1 MGLTRFKLLNSLAL
15 RNLIRQ
21 RRRNLLLGVALA
33 FGTMILVV
41 ANAFSAGIT
50 DTLLNKIVVQMTG
63 HLELA
68 VIERARAQNLLI
80 RDREFY
86 LGLLR
91 TNLPEIREVAENV
104 AVFSRA
110 IGVGKGENVIVVPVD
125 LGEAP
130 ESAASSDAEYLA
142 SRAIEGNVPDL
153 LSPQYENPVALF
165 ADKARALNVKRLDTL
180 KMRLKTVGGQEQS
193 ARFTVVM
200 LLKSESMFESGALFL
215 PLKNLKDLRG
225 IRANETGSLQVTFR
239 KFDSPRSVIRMAD
252 RLHALLKPQVAAI
265 GGELLSGKRVAP
277 VTIGGLTQEFTKSAA
292 VQNSLLIAEGAWFKD
307 RDTDRIAVSDKLAD
321 SLSVSE
327 GDSVRL
333 RYRSI
338 HSAEPIEQNFTVSA
352 VIAAK
357 DAAPAVNAWLP
368 EAGFYRVYLGDLPQ
382 ARVLPGAES
391 LSAEWK
397 AVLAPDFKVLPR
409 TSTGDDL
416 MKKNQELRKTNFYGP
431 AIDVRTMYES
441 ASQVLELEGALNL
454 ITLIAVLI
462 LFLII
467 LTGVVNTLRMT
478 VRERTREIGT
488 MRAIGVRSADVRN
501 IFLIETFQLAFFS
514 AVTGVILAFIVMAVL
529 SSFRIETQSVLGI
542 FLSKKKLYFLPQA
555 ADILRNIVMI
565 LLVSTATA
573 YFPSRRAAKLD
584 PAEALRHFE

>member
-1 MGLTRFKLLNSLAL
+1 MTRFKLLFSLAL

-21 RRRNLLLGVALA
+21 RRRNMLLGVALA
-33 FGTMILVV
+33 FGTMILIV

-63 HLELA
+63 HIELA
-68 VIERARAQNLLI
+68 VIERARAQNVLI
-80 RDREFY
+80 RDRALY
-86 LGLLR
+86 MNLLKN
-91 TNLPEIREVAENV
+91 NLPEIREISENV

-125 LGEAP
+125 LGEKADP
-130 ESAASSDAEYLA
+130 ATSTDAEYLV
-142 SRAIEGNVPDL
+142 SRAVEGNVNDL
-153 LSPQYENPVALF
+153 LSAQYENPVAVF
-165 ADKARALNVKRLDTL
+165 ADKAKALNVKLLDTL
-180 KMRLKTVGGQEQS
+180 KMRLKTVSGQEQS
-193 ARFTVVM
+193 ARLTVVM

-215 PLKNLKDLRG
+215 PLKNLKILRG
-225 IRANETGSLQVTFR
+225 FRENETGSLQVTFK
-239 KFDSPRSVIRMAD
+239 KFDSPRSVIRLAD
-252 RLHALLKPQVAAI
+252 KIHAQLKPGVAAI
-265 GGELLSGKRVAP
+265 KGELVSGDKIVPATVGGLIQEFEKSPVVQSALEIASGK
-277 VTIGGLTQEFTKSAA
+277 
-292 VQNSLLIAEGAWFKD
+292 WFRD
-307 RDTDRIAVSDKLAD
+307 RDTDQIVLQESVASALGVSD
-321 SLSVSE
+321 
-327 GDSVRL
+327 GDSVVL

-338 HSAEPIEQNFTVSA
+338 HAAEPVEQSFKVAAVVSEKNNPPRIE
-352 VIAAK
+352 
-357 DAAPAVNAWLP
+357 AWLS

-382 ARVLPGAES
+382 DRVLAGADQ
-391 LSAEWK
+391 LAAEWK
-397 AVLAPDFKVLPR
+397 AILAPEFKVLPR
-409 TSTGDDL
+409 TATGDDL
-416 MKKNQELRKTNFYGP
+416 MKKNQDLRKTNFFGP

-478 VRERTREIGT
+478 IRERTREIGT

-501 IFLIETFQLAFFS
+501 VFLIETFQLAAFS
-514 AVTGVILAFIVMAVL
+514 AIAGLILAFIVMAVL

-542 FLSKKKLYFLPQA
+542 FLSKKKLYFLPQLG
-555 ADILRNIVMI
+555 DIVRNIVMI
-565 LLVSTATA
+565 LVISTATA

>member
-1 MGLTRFKLLNSLAL
+1 MNRLRLLSSLAF

-33 FGTMILVV
+33 FGTMILIV

-63 HLELA
+63 HIELA
-68 VIERARAQNLLI
+68 VIERARAQNVLI
-80 RDREFY
+80 RDREQY
-86 LGLLR
+86 MQLLKQ
-91 TNLPEIREVAENV
+91 NLPDIREIAENV

-125 LGEAP
+125 LGDNADP
-130 ESAASSDAEYLA
+130 AQSTDAEYLV
-142 SRAIEGNVPDL
+142 SRATEGNVKDL
-153 LSPQYENPVALF
+153 LSHEYENPVAIF
-165 ADKARALNVKRLDTL
+165 ADKAKALNVKLLDTL
-180 KMRLKTVGGQEQS
+180 KMRLKTVSGQEQS

-215 PLKNLKDLRG
+215 PLKNLKTLRG
-225 IRANETGSLQVTFR
+225 IRENETGSLQVTFK
-239 KFDSPRSVIRMAD
+239 KFDSPRSVIRLAD
-252 RLHALLKPQVAAI
+252 KIHAQLKPGVAAI
-265 GGELLSGKRVAP
+265 GGELVSGNKVLPVMAAGLLQEFDKSPVVQRALVLESGK
-277 VTIGGLTQEFTKSAA
+277 
-292 VQNSLLIAEGAWFKD
+292 WFRD
-307 RDTDRIAVSDKLAD
+307 RDTDQVVLSERAAQELGLA
-321 SLSVSE
+321 E
-327 GDSVRL
+327 GDAVTL

-338 HSAEPIEQNFTVSA
+338 HASESVEQSFKVAAIVSTKENSPS
-352 VIAAK
+352 V
-357 DAAPAVNAWLP
+357 DVWLS

-382 ARVLPGAES
+382 QRVLAGAEK
-391 LSAEWK
+391 LSDDWK
-397 AVLAPDFKVLPR
+397 AVLAPEFKVLPR
-409 TSTGDDL
+409 TATGDDL
-416 MKKNQELRKTNFYGP
+416 MKKNQNLRKTNFFGP

-478 VRERTREIGT
+478 IRERTREIGT

-501 IFLIETFQLAFFS
+501 VFLLETFQLAAFS
-514 AVTGVILAFIVMAVL
+514 ALAGLLLAFIVMALL

-542 FLSKKKLYFLPQA
+542 FLSKKKLYFLPQFG
-555 ADILRNIVMI
+555 DIVRNIVMI
-565 LLVSTATA
+565 LVISTATA

>member
-1 MGLTRFKLLNSLAL
+1 MTRLKLLSSLAF
-15 RNLIRQ
+15 RNLVRQ
-21 RRRNLLLGVALA
+21 RRRNMLLGVALA

-41 ANAFSAGIT
+41 ANAFSSGIT
-50 DTLLNKIVVQMTG
+50 DTLLNKIVVRITG

-80 RDREFY
+80 RDKDFY
-86 LGLLR
+86 VNLLKN
-91 TNLPEIREVAENV
+91 NLPEIREISENV

-125 LGEAP
+125 LGEKADP
-130 ESAASSDAEYLA
+130 AASADAEYLL
-142 SRAIEGNVPDL
+142 SRALEGNLQDM
-153 LSPQYENPVALF
+153 LSAQYENPIAIF
-165 ADKARALNVKRLDTL
+165 SDKAKALNVKLLDTL
-180 KMRLKTVGGQEQS
+180 KMRLKTVSGQEQS

-200 LLKSESMFESGALFL
+200 LLKSESLFESGAIFL
-215 PLKNLKDLRG
+215 PLQNLKELRG
-225 IRANETGSLQVTFR
+225 LRPNETGSLQVIFK
-239 KFDSPRSVIRMAD
+239 KFDSPRSVIRLAD

-265 GGELLSGKRVAP
+265 GGELVSGKETAP
-277 VTIGGLTQEFTKSAA
+277 VTVGGLTQEFIKSPL
-292 VQNSLLIAEGAWFKD
+292 VQKSFVLTAGQWFKD
-307 RDTDRIAVSDKLAD
+307 HDTDQIALSENLAE
-321 SLSVSE
+321 SLGVGE
-327 GDSVRL
+327 GDSVVL
-333 RYRSI
+333 RYASI
-338 HSAEPIEQNFTVSA
+338 HSAEPVEHSFTVVA
-352 VIAAK
+352 VISAGG
-357 DAAPAVNAWLP
+357 APPAFNAWLS
-368 EAGFYRVYLGDLPQ
+368 EAGFYRVYLGDLPTV
-382 ARVLPGAES
+382 RVLPGGES
-391 LSAEWK
+391 LSTEWR

-478 VRERTREIGT
+478 IRERTREIGT
-488 MRAIGVRSADVRN
+488 MRAIGVRAADVRN
-501 IFLIETFQLAFFS
+501 IFLLETLQLAFFS
-514 AVTGVILAFIVMAVL
+514 AVTGVVLAFIVMAVL
-529 SSFRIETQSVLGI
+529 SSFKIETQSVLGI
-542 FLSKKKLYFLPQA
+542 FLSKKKLYFLPQMG
-555 ADILRNIVMI
+555 DILRNLVMI